1 MNNLLGYLINATLE
15 DVIPY
20 ISEIKWIREKIEEI
34 SKRANK
40 IEEFIAALE
49 EEIER
54 TSYTRKTDLKI
65 FLMYFRKRVKGIA
78 SKERSKGK

>member
-1 MNNLLGYLINATLE
+1 MGYLINATLE

-54 TSYTRKTDLKI
+54 TSYIRKTDLKI

-78 SKERSKGK
+78 SKGK

>member
-1 MNNLLGYLINATLE
+1 MSNLLGYLINATLE

-54 TSYTRKTDLKI
+54 TSYIRKTDLKI

-78 SKERSKGK
+78 SKGK